1 MQYKTFWN
9 EDHKKLGYKLEPQFV
24 GAVLA
29 PLTLYACLKKTSFAD
44 TMVKLM
50 AIWIIANGLLMTL
63 SPQTACEG
71 YGTEAS
77 DNTKG
82 AMKTLGFLCAGSGLF
97 IALNAFTEMDPVQ
110 AFGKSNMC
118 VL

>member
-29 PLTLYACLKKTSFAD
+29 PLTLYACLKNTSYAD

-50 AIWIIANGLLMTL
+50 AIWSIANGLICTL
-63 SPQTACEG
+63 SPQSACEG
-71 YGTEAS
+71 YGTETS
-77 DNTKG
+77 DETKG
-82 AMKTLGFLCAGSGLF
+82 AMKTLGYLCGGSGIFL
-97 IALNAFTEMDPVQ
+97 ALNAFTEMDPVQ
-110 AFGKSNMC
+110 AFGESKV